1 MHTLHSNTKSLGGS
15 RDNMWLM
22 TLWHLSCSA
31 LWCIGLCCALG
42 SKRERMRGMEGN
54 RNDGRTDGRKD
65 GRREEDEVG
74 EYALPCRAEKF
85 HGCPSRNSVWVWEV
99 YTSNVVVGMW
109 RLEQVSNLRNKK
121 ELSGIWACS
130 VRNGNQR
137 LSILLHNLS
146 MPRIPTLNTCPFGS
160 FVFARGLSLLGGG
173 GSRLWISVR
182 VFGSSAIYKQ
192 SVALLLWSDNLCTLL
207 LLRPV
212 LLRGDESY
220 EYSILAQ
227 SA

>member
-1 MHTLHSNTKSLGGS
+1 MHTLHSNTKWLGGS

-137 LSILLHNLS
+137 LSILLLNLS

-173 GSRLWISVR
+173 GGQDS
-182 VFGSSAIYKQ
+182 
-192 SVALLLWSDNLCTLL
+192 
-207 LLRPV
+207 
-212 LLRGDESY
+212 ESQY
-220 EYSILAQ
+220 EYSAARRYISNPSLFCFDLTTSVPFSYYDLYCYEVTRVTNIA
-227 SA
+227 S